1 MKRARANA
9 AKTLGFDGTLCNVWD
24 SASYCASS
32 DCSTMAISGGFPPLS
47 AAESLSA
54 VAAYPM
60 PSQSPPLTRLFAID
74 GCGTAL
80 ALSDTRRPTHMVYGR
95 EKAWGESDRK
105 RRLGYQLFGELHVPG
120 RLRSWHVMKELRR
133 RGLWNETPRA
143 LLDAGGGEGAF
154 AYHVAR
160 RFPSW
165 QVAVADNEPKT
176 IERAHRIKRGLRLDN
191 LEVREVDLLYP
202 GDEAAW
208 DIVVCA
214 DVLEHIESHDVV
226 VKHLAHAL
234 RPGGILIV
242 TSPSVPQ
249 PRHLPMVAWRER
261 RIGFHPSDYGHVRDG
276 YSAQDL
282 RLLLENAGLDVD
294 AIKFTFG
301 RPGTLMFDLF
311 FATGDNR
318 PNPLVY
324 AALLP
329 MYLGLAKLD
338 VSQEH
343 AHGAA
348 ILGIGRKP

>member
-1 MKRARANA
+1 
-9 AKTLGFDGTLCNVWD
+9 
-24 SASYCASS
+24 
-32 DCSTMAISGGFPPLS
+32 
-47 AAESLSA
+47 
-54 VAAYPM
+54 
-60 PSQSPPLTRLFAID
+60 
-74 GCGTAL
+74 
-80 ALSDTRRPTHMVYGR
+80 MVYGR

-133 RGLWNETPRA
+133 RGLWNETPRT

-160 RFPSW
+160 RFPNW

-276 YSAQDL
+276 YSADDL
-282 RLLLENAGLDVD
+282 RLLFNNAGLDVD
-294 AIKFTFG
+294 TIKFTFG

-311 FATGDNR
+311 FATGDSR